1 MERYITISIAGRR
14 KFLTGFV
21 GAVASLGLK
30 SCYGISIKPEFEFN
44 DNAYHIRENLKKV
57 KDYVYTHLHE
67 TQEFTQN
74 SLKSRA
80 AKLESISFSK
90 THVLSKRL
98 KDMITEDYK
107 NFEFVIVQGVPI
119 TVTEASV
126 LTYFVE

>member
-1 MERYITISIAGRR
+1 MTGSIAERR
-14 KFLTGFV
+14 KFLTGLV

-30 SCYGISIKPEFEFN
+30 SGYGISIKPEFEFS
-44 DNAYHIRENLKKV
+44 DNACHIGGNLKRV

-67 TQEFTQN
+67 TQEFTQT

-80 AKLESISFSK
+80 AKLESISLSK

-107 NFEFVIVQGVPI
+107 NFEFVIVQGIPI
-119 TVTEASV
+119 TVTEATV
-126 LTYFVE
+126 LTYFIE